1 MKYQLTYKFICK
13 ITAALA
19 AILISGILHA
29 QQLTVK
35 SGNSIQDVVNRAQ
48 AGDTI
53 LVEPGY
59 YHQSVYI
66 DKEDITIRGLQK
78 DGKFAELN
86 GELKLND
93 GIIASG
99 HGITIDGFLV
109 KAYKGNGI
117 MTQGANN
124 FKIIN
129 NHVHGAFYSIF
140 PQYGKNGLIKGNT
153 ITGAEDA
160 GVYVGMC
167 DNVDIIDNIAHGN
180 VMGLEFENTRNAM
193 MANNEVYNN
202 SAGITLTL
210 IPGLPVKDAMNIV
223 IRDNNIYN
231 NNLENFAPASSI
243 AATVPSGIGLAIVA
257 VDNVLI
263 HNNVIK
269 DNTNAGLFV
278 VDMAS
283 FGLGGDS
290 KTDPYSDNLKIFENT
305 WDNNGNGLH
314 GVLGDMISMAGKTGI
329 EILSTGKDRNTCSIM
344 QEGVDVLGDVNW
356 KKCSANMPQENYQTA
371 MLSEPAEAPK
381 YTKEQKGR
389 LTYLAVCTGCHTYN
403 TVLHGPS
410 IQSIQALYGK
420 DIKALKEYITKPVR
434 KREDFPEMPEQDYLG
449 EETLEAIS
457 KYILFDLEQ

>member
-1 MKYQLTYKFICK
+1 MYKKLIM
-13 ITAALA
+13 TLLLSLA
-19 AILISGILHA
+19 FSMA
-29 QQLTVK
+29 QAKEWTVK
-35 SGNSIQDVVNRAQ
+35 SGAVIQDTVKLAQ

-66 DKEDITIRGLQK
+66 DKENITIRGLQR
-78 DGKFAELN
+78 DGKYAELN

-129 NHVHGAFYSIF
+129 NIVHGAFYSIF
-140 PQYGKNGLIKGNT
+140 PQYGKNGLVKGNT

-167 DNVDIIDNIAHGN
+167 DNIDVVNNIAHGN

-210 IPGLPVKDAMNIV
+210 IPGLPVKDASDIV

-231 NNLENFAPASSI
+231 NNLKNFAPASSI
-243 AATVPSGIGLAIVA
+243 AATVPEGIGMAIVG
-257 VDNVLI
+257 VDNVTI
-263 HNNVIK
+263 HNNQIM
-269 DNTNAGLFV
+269 DNNNVGLFIA
-278 VDMAS
+278 DMYS
-283 FGLGGDS
+283 FGLGSDS
-290 KTDPYSDNLKIFENT
+290 KVDPYSDGLKIYDNS
-305 WDNNGNGLH
+305 WQNNGNKLT
-314 GVLGDMISMAGKTGI
+314 GVLGDMIDMAGTSGI
-329 EILSTGKDRNTCSIM
+329 EILTTGKDRGTCSVD
-344 QEGVDVLGDVNW
+344 QAGVDVLGAIKW
-356 KKCSANMPQENYQTA
+356 TKCSAEVSEENYQTA

-389 LTYLAVCTGCHTYN
+389 LTYLAVCTGCHTYD

-410 IQSIQALYGK
+410 VQSIKALYGK
-420 DIKALKEYITKPVR
+420 DVDALKAYITKPVR

-457 KYILFDLEQ
+457 KYILFELEK

>member
-1 MKYQLTYKFICK
+1 MIKTK
-13 ITAALA
+13 IFTTLLLC
-19 AILISGILHA
+19 LISGFTVA
-29 QQLTVK
+29 KQWTVK
-35 SGNSIQDVVNRAQ
+35 SGGIIQDTVKLAK

-66 DKEDITIRGLQK
+66 DKENITIKGLQK
-78 DGKFAELN
+78 DGKYAELN

-99 HGITIDGFLV
+99 HGVTIDGFLV

-129 NHVHGAFYSIF
+129 NIVHGAFYSIF
-140 PQYGKNGLIKGNT
+140 PQYGKNGLVKGNT

-167 DNVDIIDNIAHGN
+167 DNIDVVENVAHGN

-210 IPGLPVKDAMNIV
+210 IPGLPVKDAYNIV
-223 IRDNNIYN
+223 IRDNKIYN
-231 NNLENFAPASSI
+231 NNLKNFAPASSI
-243 AATVPSGIGLAIVA
+243 AATVPEGIGLAIEA

-263 HNNVIK
+263 HNNLIK
-269 DNTNAGLFV
+269 DNHNTGLFI
-278 VDMAS
+278 VDMYS
-283 FGLGGDS
+283 FGLGGDT
-290 KTDPYSDNLKIFENT
+290 KTDPYSDNIQIYNNT
-305 WDNNGNGLH
+305 WENNGNNLT
-314 GVLGDMISMAGKTGI
+314 GVLGDMIALAGTSGI
-329 EILSTGKDRNTCSIM
+329 EILSTGKDRNTCRTN
-344 QEGVDVLGDVNW
+344 QKGVDVLGDVKW
-356 KKCSANMPQENYQTA
+356 KECPKEFDTQNYQTA

-381 YTKEQKGR
+381 YTREQKGR
-389 LTYLAVCTGCHTYN
+389 LTYLAVCTGCHTYD

-410 IQSIQALYGK
+410 IQSIKAIYGEDVAALQK
-420 DIKALKEYITKPVR
+420 YITEPVR
-434 KREDFPEMPEQDYLG
+434 KREDFPEMPAQDYLG
-449 EETLEAIS
+449 EETLHAIS
-457 KYILFDLEQ
+457 QYILFDLEK